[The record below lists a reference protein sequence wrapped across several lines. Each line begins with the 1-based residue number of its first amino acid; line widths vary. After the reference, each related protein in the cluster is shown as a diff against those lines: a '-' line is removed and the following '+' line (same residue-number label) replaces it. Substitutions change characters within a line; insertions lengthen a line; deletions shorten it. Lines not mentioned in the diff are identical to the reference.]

1 MAILPR
7 NCKGLLQACAKC
19 APPADLQQ
27 HRRPV
32 IGIRLRSIWPHSAD
46 EDYCFSVSKASL
58 SEQLLKRTHRCT
70 QERCVFSCSAFLLM
84 SSSSRSSIVLS
95 LSTCHISIHI
105 NNKLSTDHP
114 ADTILSCCT
123 RIISHAM
130 YTCCADEVVGMILQV
145 KQGAFQGRLP
155 WAADN
160 PLAEP
165 LPGSVGLSLHV
176 QSHRTTDF
184 T

>member
-7 NCKGLLQACAKC
+7 NCKGLLQACGKC

-32 IGIRLRSIWPHSAD
+32 IGMRLRSRWPHSTD
-46 EDYCFSVSKASL
+46 EDYCFPVSRASL

-95 LSTCHISIHI
+95 LSTCHSA
-105 NNKLSTDHP
+105 STSP
-114 ADTILSCCT
+114 SSSAQTTLQTPSSAAAPVS
-123 RIISHAM
+123 SHAM
-130 YTCCADEVVGMILQV
+130 YTCHADEVVGMILQV

-165 LPGSVGLSLHV
+165 LPGSVRLSLHV